1 MGNSNYNSLT
11 QKLILDGIIPSED
24 NNENFFEKNMQ
35 QKTTDSPIEEM
46 DKTQIPP
53 KKRLN
58 NYDLE
63 LINKADKE
71 LINNEIGIK
80 KFIYKLFPKLYKARL
95 IKEAMENFL
104 ELNIDPKTLLDKTI
118 PYGEAEIRYKD
129 LVKYLKY
136 ATEIQ
141 GRFNSKD

>member
-1 MGNSNYNSLT
+1 MGNSNFNSLT
-11 QKLILDGIIPSED
+11 EQLISDGILSSK
-24 NNENFFEKNMQ
+24 NNENFFEKN
-35 QKTTDSPIEEM
+35 TFTAVDTPIETVE
-46 DKTQIPP
+46 KPLP

-63 LINKADKE
+63 LINNSNEE
-71 LINNEIGIK
+71 LINKASGFKRI
-80 KFIYKLFPKLYKARL
+80 IYKIFPKLYKAQL
-95 IKEAMENFL
+95 IKEAMEKFL